1 MANLVTWL
9 VHARM
14 LLSPPILMIVCVSH
28 AISPATCLV
37 TALKPQYKILN
48 FFLLMWTLATS
59 PCDLLQLRKGRTSC
73 SGLSLPSPCSVFDA
87 LTLILSRTTA
97 LLTGLCATTATRRDI
112 LPEIAL
118 SHRLHLRLSCAITA
132 VSLDIVLGTA
142 HSHLLMRLLLPGAGV
157 TTGLH
162 LFVTTANN
170 QVTLPRTALLLLRYV
185 FFLITL
191 VIPEGRCCP
200 CSCWECEVIGNI

>member
-37 TALKPQYKILN
+37 TALKPHYLP
-48 FFLLMWTLATS
+48 LRLATIAERS
-59 PCDLLQLRKGRTSC
+59 DILLGIVA
-73 SGLSLPSPCSVFDA
+73 PVA
-87 LTLILSRTTA
+87 VTTA

-170 QVTLPRTALLLLRYV
+170 QVTLPRTALLLLRKVLPLLLLRMRSDWQYITAKPIKS
-185 FFLITL
+185 FLAL
-191 VIPEGRCCP
+191 VYSDRK
-200 CSCWECEVIGNI
+200 SVV